1 MFHNAMDMY
10 QDFDR
15 ICTDM
20 MMTGRADHVDFLF
33 DNEFYRRFGM
43 SAEDFL
49 TKIGEGSIVIA
60 I

>member
-1 MFHNAMDMY
+1 MDMY

-20 MMTGRADHVDFLF
+20 MITGRADHVDFLF